1 MAPLETAVPALAPV
15 RDASRLTPVVVA
27 LMAALAALS
36 SLSTNIILPSFP
48 TIGAALGVSTRELGV
63 TLSSFFVAFALGQLV
78 IGPLSDRYGR
88 RMLVVGG
95 LLVFMI
101 GSAMAASADS
111 LGMLVAGR
119 VVQAL
124 GVCAASVLSR
134 AIARDLFDSDALAR
148 ALSFTMVAMAAAPGF
163 SPLLGTA
170 IDGSLG
176 WRAAFLLVGLSGAV
190 VAVLYLTVIGE
201 THPPGRRTGA
211 SISGTARA
219 YLALLVDRQFV
230 APALGVGLVI
240 GALFAFFASAPAILL
255 DHLGL
260 RPLALSL
267 FFAATVFVVFGSGL
281 LAPRLARRFGA
292 ARMAFAGGLVALLG
306 AAMMLGAGAGLSL
319 AWLSISLTVF
329 LFGMGTAN
337 PLGTAVALQ
346 PFGDRAGLASA
357 LVGFLQMSCAALASI
372 AATRLPMPAPVAL
385 SATLV
390 ICTALGSLVFF
401 LRLGAVARDG
411 TGMSR

>member
-1 MAPLETAVPALAPV
+1 MATLEAVVLAP
-15 RDASRLTPVVVA
+15 ASRLTPAVVA

-78 IGPLSDRYGR
+78 VGPLSDRYGR

-95 LLVFMI
+95 LLVFII
-101 GSAMAASADS
+101 GSALAARADS
-111 LGMLVAGR
+111 LAMLVAGR

-134 AIARDLFDSDALAR
+134 AIARDLFEGDALAR

-170 IDGSLG
+170 IDGALG
-176 WRAAFLLVGLSGAV
+176 WRAAFVIVGLAGGV
-190 VAVLYLTVIGE
+190 VAVLYLAVIGE
-201 THPPGRRTGA
+201 THPASRRVSA
-211 SISGTARA
+211 SVRGTARA
-219 YLALLVDRQFV
+219 YMTLLGDRRFI
-230 APALGVGLVI
+230 APALGVGCVI
-240 GALFAFFASAPAILL
+240 GALFAFFAAAPAILL

-292 ARMAFAGGLVALLG
+292 ARVAFAGGLVALLG
-306 AAMMLGAGAGLSL
+306 AAMMLAAGAGLGL
-319 AWLSISLTVF
+319 GWLSVSLTVF

-346 PFGDRAGLASA
+346 PFGERAGLASA
-357 LVGFLQMSCAALASI
+357 LVGFVQMSCAAVASS
-372 AATRLPMPAPVAL
+372 AATLLPLAAPVAL

-390 ICTALGSLVFF
+390 ACTAIGSLMYF
-401 LRLGAVARDG
+401 LRLTAPQAAQP
-411 TGMSR
+411 